1 MKSMVDYDCP
11 HDITHHHTS
20 IIYTIDNITM
30 IVPMVWHDIPM
41 IIIVGY
47 WYYDNNTIDFLRGVS

>member
-1 MKSMVDYDCP
+1 MGILYNYYDFP

-30 IVPMVWHDIPM
+30 IAHMVLWY
-41 IIIVGY
+41 III
-47 WYYDNNTIDFLRGVS
+47 IP